1 LGDCRPKL
9 VEEVVE
15 FFKQGKLLK
24 NWNATFLVLALKK
37 NTTKEP
43 KDFRPISL
51 CNVTYKIITKILAKR
66 MKHILPALISKE
78 YDGFVTERLILNGII
93 LMHKIMHSL
102 KERKE
107 EAMLIKLDVEKSYD
121 RVN

>member
-1 LGDCRPKL
+1 
-9 VEEVVE
+9 
-15 FFKQGKLLK
+15 
-24 NWNATFLVLALKK
+24 
-37 NTTKEP
+37 
-43 KDFRPISL
+43 
-51 CNVTYKIITKILAKR
+51 